1 MLARLAACQGDA
13 SEADGRVLMQ
23 QLAAFPKPFGEDEQ
37 PRLMHVSTTLPLS
50 HWDAPA
56 SWLPLWRLLGLSP
69 PQPDQAP
76 V

>member
-1 MLARLAACQGDA
+1 
-13 SEADGRVLMQ
+13 
-23 QLAAFPKPFGEDEQ
+23 
-37 PRLMHVSTTLPLS
+37 MHVSTTLPLS